1 MVIKGFQTEY
11 SAFKSLTK
19 MSHKQAA
26 SAVIVAL
33 ISEKNSSKKNKCKKK
48 VDVKPWLKRSKNL
61 GFYETLL
68 EELTVR
74 RQI

>member
-1 MVIKGFQTEY
+1 
-11 SAFKSLTK
+11 

-26 SAVIVAL
+26 LAVIVAL

-61 GFYETLL
+61 GFYENLL

>member
-1 MVIKGFQTEY
+1 
-11 SAFKSLTK
+11 

-26 SAVIVAL
+26 LAVIVAL

>member
-1 MVIKGFQTEY
+1 MR
-11 SAFKSLTK
+11 
-19 MSHKQAA
+19 HKQAA

-33 ISEKNSSKKNKCKKK
+33 ISEKNSSKKNKYERK

>member
-1 MVIKGFQTEY
+1 
-11 SAFKSLTK
+11 

-26 SAVIVAL
+26 SAVIGAL
-33 ISEKNSSKKNKCKKK
+33 ISEKNSSKENKYERK

>member
-1 MVIKGFQTEY
+1 
-11 SAFKSLTK
+11 

-26 SAVIVAL
+26 SAVVVAL

-61 GFYETLL
+61 GFYENLL